1 MASISLIQVNFQ
13 TGPHH
18 LNSYYLPYSV
28 GALWAY
34 VEQNKLIKDN
44 FYVSNL
50 IFKREPIKELIE
62 KHKDTDI
69 VLLSLYIWNKNY
81 CFKLAE
87 KLKEAYPKIKIIMGG
102 PELPWRNDD
111 FFDKHP
117 YIDSIVIGEGELAPE
132 KILLQYLDEKDID
145 KVYQFDRMKELDLPS
160 PYLNGMFDNLV
171 NQYPDI
177 EWVPTIE
184 TDRGCPY
191 SCTFC
196 DWGSATASK
205 MYKFYFERIDAEL
218 DWIAKNKLPYL
229 SLTSS
234 NFGIFKERDLKI
246 AEKIVEQNK
255 NTGCPNGLSVSYAK
269 NSNDTVVGIVKLF
282 TDAQIQTGV
291 TLSLQTTSEHVLENI
306 KRKNMKINS
315 ITEVTG
321 LANKNHLPVLTE
333 LILGMPGETSESWRN
348 TLEQVIQNNILNLDV
363 YFLQLLINSPMYVKQ
378 IVDYNLKTFEAFD
391 FFYGVHTGDFLDD
404 KQTGIAESIEV
415 IQSTNTFNREQLI
428 DESIFTWFVLG
439 FHMYGISN
447 IISKYLFEEFEY
459 TYMEFYNSLYK
470 VLLKED
476 KYFSK
481 WVEQIKAGLYRWQDK
496 GYMDANIGG
505 LSIQG
510 WQYFHS
516 LMPIIQNNNLVDHYI
531 DFVAEQFSSK
541 IDEKVLNDYKILSKN
556 QIKQF
561 NRYITTEKVLEL
573 ESGIFGETV
582 LIEDRFNQFP
592 KNLTDHL
599 EFLFFGRRRSWHM
612 NKIVDKR

>member
-1 MASISLIQVNFQ
+1 MTSVSLVQVNFQ

-28 GALWAY
+28 GALWSF

-44 FYVSNL
+44 FIVSNI
-50 IFKREPIKELIE
+50 IFRREPIEELIK
-62 KHKDTDI
+62 KHENTDI

-87 KLKEAYPKIKIIMGG
+87 KLKEAYPDITILMGG
-102 PELPWRNDD
+102 PELPWRDD
-111 FFDKHP
+111 AFFEKYP
-117 YIDSIVIGEGELAPE
+117 FIDSIVVGEGELALE
-132 KILLQYLDEKDID
+132 HILLQYHNGEEID
-145 KVYQFDRMKELDLPS
+145 KVNKFERMKELDLPS

-171 NQYPDI
+171 NEHTDI

-234 NFGIFKERDLKI
+234 NFGIFKDRDLKI
-246 AEKIVEQNK
+246 AEKIVKHNK
-255 NTGCPNGLSVSYAK
+255 ETGCPNGLSVSYAK
-269 NSNDTVVGIVKLF
+269 NSNDTVVQIVKLF
-282 TDAQIQTGV
+282 TDAKIQNGA
-291 TLSLQTTSEHVLENI
+291 TLSLQTTSDHVLENI

-315 ITEVTG
+315 ITDVTD

-333 LILGMPGETSESWRN
+333 LILGMPGEDSKSWRN

-378 IVDYNLKTFEAFD
+378 IADYNLQTFEAFD
-391 FFYGVHTGDFLDD
+391 FFYGVHTGDFLEDR
-404 KQTGIAESIEV
+404 KLGIAESIEV
-415 IQSTNTFNREQLI
+415 IQSTNTFNKEQLI

-439 FHMYGISN
+439 FNMYGISN
-447 IISKYLFEEFEY
+447 ILSKYLFD
-459 TYMEFYNSLYK
+459 TSNHKYMDFYQSLYNSL
-470 VLLKED
+470 LEND
-476 KYFSK
+476 KYFPI
-481 WVEQIKAGLYRWQDK
+481 WVKQIKEGIYRWQET
-496 GYMDANIGG
+496 GYMDADIGG

-516 LMPIIQNNNLVDHYI
+516 LMPIIQNNDLVEHYI
-531 DFVAEQFSSK
+531 NFVADHFSK
-541 IDEKVLNDYKILSKN
+541 EIDIKVLNDYKNLSKN

-561 NRYITTEKVLEL
+561 NRYITNEKILEL
-573 ESGIFGETV
+573 ESGAFGKTV
-582 LIEDRFNQFP
+582 KIVDRFNQFP
-592 KNLTDHL
+592 KNITEHL

-612 NKIVDKR
+612 NIILDK

>member
-1 MASISLIQVNFQ
+1 MTSVSLVQVNFQ

-28 GALWAY
+28 GALWSF

-44 FYVSNL
+44 FIVSNI
-50 IFKREPIKELIE
+50 IFRREPIEELIK
-62 KHKDTDI
+62 KHENTDI

-87 KLKEAYPKIKIIMGG
+87 KLKEAYPDITILMGG
-102 PELPWRNDD
+102 PELPWRDD
-111 FFDKHP
+111 AFFEKYP
-117 YIDSIVIGEGELAPE
+117 FIDSIVVGEGELALE
-132 KILLQYLDEKDID
+132 HILLQYHNGEEID
-145 KVYQFDRMKELDLPS
+145 KVNKFERMKELDLPS

-171 NQYPDI
+171 NEHTDI

-234 NFGIFKERDLKI
+234 NFGIFKDRDLKI
-246 AEKIVEQNK
+246 AEKIVKHNK
-255 NTGCPNGLSVSYAK
+255 ETGCPNGLSVSYAK
-269 NSNDTVVGIVKLF
+269 NSNDTVVQIVKLF
-282 TDAQIQTGV
+282 TDAKIQTGV
-291 TLSLQTTSEHVLENI
+291 TLSLQTTSDHVLENI

-315 ITEVTG
+315 ITDVTD

-333 LILGMPGETSESWRN
+333 LILGMPGEDSKSWRN

-378 IVDYNLKTFEAFD
+378 IADYNLQTFEAFD
-391 FFYGVHTGDFLDD
+391 FFYGVHTGDFLEDR
-404 KQTGIAESIEV
+404 KLGIAESIEV
-415 IQSTNTFNREQLI
+415 IQSTNTFNKEQLI

-439 FHMYGISN
+439 FNMYGISN
-447 IISKYLFEEFEY
+447 ILSKYLFD
-459 TYMEFYNSLYK
+459 TSNHKYMDFYQSLYNSL
-470 VLLKED
+470 LEND
-476 KYFSK
+476 KYFPI
-481 WVEQIKAGLYRWQDK
+481 WVKQIKEGIYRWQET
-496 GYMDANIGG
+496 GYMDADIGG

-516 LMPIIQNNNLVDHYI
+516 LMPIIQNNDLVEHYI
-531 DFVAEQFSSK
+531 NFVADHFSK
-541 IDEKVLNDYKILSKN
+541 EIDIKVLNDYKNLSKN

-561 NRYITTEKVLEL
+561 NRYITNEKILEL
-573 ESGIFGETV
+573 ESGAFGKTV
-582 LIEDRFNQFP
+582 KIVDRFNQFP
-592 KNLTDHL
+592 KNITEHL

-612 NKIVDKR
+612 NIILDK

>member
-1 MASISLIQVNFQ
+1 MTSVSLVQVNFQ

-28 GALWAY
+28 GALWSF

-44 FYVSNL
+44 FIVSNI
-50 IFKREPIKELIE
+50 IFRREPIEELIK
-62 KHKDTDI
+62 KHENTDI

-87 KLKEAYPKIKIIMGG
+87 KLKEAYPDITILMGG
-102 PELPWRNDD
+102 PELPWRDD
-111 FFDKHP
+111 AFFEKYP
-117 YIDSIVIGEGELAPE
+117 FIDSIVVGEGELALE
-132 KILLQYLDEKDID
+132 HILLQYHNGEEID
-145 KVYQFDRMKELDLPS
+145 KVNKFERMKELDLPS

-171 NQYPDI
+171 NEHTDI

-234 NFGIFKERDLKI
+234 NFGIFKDRDLKI
-246 AEKIVEQNK
+246 AEKIVKHNK
-255 NTGCPNGLSVSYAK
+255 ETGCPNGLSVSYAK
-269 NSNDTVVGIVKLF
+269 NSNDTVVQIVKLF
-282 TDAQIQTGV
+282 TDAKIQTGV
-291 TLSLQTTSEHVLENI
+291 TLSLQTTSDHVLENI

-315 ITEVTG
+315 ITDVTD

-333 LILGMPGETSESWRN
+333 LILGMPGEDSKSWRN

-378 IVDYNLKTFEAFD
+378 IADYNLQTFEAFD
-391 FFYGVHTGDFLDD
+391 FFYGVHTGDFLEDR
-404 KQTGIAESIEV
+404 KLGIAESIEV
-415 IQSTNTFNREQLI
+415 IQSTNTFNKEQLI

-439 FHMYGISN
+439 FNMYGISN
-447 IISKYLFEEFEY
+447 ILSKYLFDTFNHK
-459 TYMEFYNSLYK
+459 YMDFYQSLYNSL
-470 VLLKED
+470 LEND
-476 KYFSK
+476 KYFPI
-481 WVEQIKAGLYRWQDK
+481 WVKQIKEGIYRWQET
-496 GYMDANIGG
+496 GYMDADIGG

-516 LMPIIQNNNLVDHYI
+516 LMPIIQNNDLVEHYI
-531 DFVAEQFSSK
+531 NFVADHFSK
-541 IDEKVLNDYKILSKN
+541 EIDIKVLNDYKNLSKN

-561 NRYITTEKVLEL
+561 NRYITNEKILEL
-573 ESGIFGETV
+573 ESGAFGKTV
-582 LIEDRFNQFP
+582 KIVDRFNQFP
-592 KNLTDHL
+592 KNITEHL

-612 NKIVDKR
+612 NIILDK

>member
-1 MASISLIQVNFQ
+1 MTSVSLVQVNFQ

-28 GALWAY
+28 GALWSF

-44 FYVSNL
+44 FIVSNI
-50 IFKREPIKELIE
+50 IFRREPLEELIK
-62 KHKDTDI
+62 KHENTDI

-87 KLKEAYPKIKIIMGG
+87 KLKEAYPDITILMGG
-102 PELPWRNDD
+102 PELPWRDD
-111 FFDKHP
+111 AFFEKYP
-117 YIDSIVIGEGELAPE
+117 FIDSIVVGEGELALE
-132 KILLQYLDEKDID
+132 HILLQYHNGEEID
-145 KVYQFDRMKELDLPS
+145 KVNKFERMKELDLPS

-171 NQYPDI
+171 NEHTDI

-234 NFGIFKERDLKI
+234 NFGIFKDRDLKI
-246 AEKIVEQNK
+246 AEKIVKHNK
-255 NTGCPNGLSVSYAK
+255 ETGCPNGLSVSYAK
-269 NSNDTVVGIVKLF
+269 NSNDTVVQIVKLF
-282 TDAQIQTGV
+282 TDAKIQTGV
-291 TLSLQTTSEHVLENI
+291 TLSLQTTSDHVLENI

-315 ITEVTG
+315 ITDVTD

-333 LILGMPGETSESWRN
+333 LILGMPGEDSKSWRN

-378 IVDYNLKTFEAFD
+378 IADYNLQTFEAFD
-391 FFYGVHTGDFLDD
+391 FFYGVHTGDFLEDR
-404 KQTGIAESIEV
+404 KLGIAESIEV
-415 IQSTNTFNREQLI
+415 IQSTNTFKKEQLI

-439 FHMYGISN
+439 FNMYGISN
-447 IISKYLFEEFEY
+447 ILSKYLFD
-459 TYMEFYNSLYK
+459 TSNHKYMDFYQSLYNSL
-470 VLLKED
+470 LEND
-476 KYFSK
+476 KYFPI
-481 WVEQIKAGLYRWQDK
+481 WVKQIKEGIYRWQET
-496 GYMDANIGG
+496 GYMDADIGG

-516 LMPIIQNNNLVDHYI
+516 LMPIIQNNDLVEHYI
-531 DFVAEQFSSK
+531 NFVADHFSK
-541 IDEKVLNDYKILSKN
+541 EIDIKVLNDYKNLSKN

-561 NRYITTEKVLEL
+561 NRYITNEKILEL
-573 ESGIFGETV
+573 ESGAFGKTV
-582 LIEDRFNQFP
+582 KIVDRFNQFP
-592 KNLTDHL
+592 KNITEHL
-599 EFLFFGRRRSWHM
+599 DFLFFGRRRSWHM
-612 NKIVDKR
+612 NIILDK

>member
-1 MASISLIQVNFQ
+1 MTSVSLVQVNFQ

-28 GALWAY
+28 GALWSF

-44 FYVSNL
+44 FIVSNI
-50 IFKREPIKELIE
+50 IFRREPIEELIK
-62 KHKDTDI
+62 KHENTDI

-87 KLKEAYPKIKIIMGG
+87 KLKEAYPDITILMGG
-102 PELPWRNDD
+102 PELPWRDD
-111 FFDKHP
+111 AFFEKYP
-117 YIDSIVIGEGELAPE
+117 FIDSIVVGEGELALE
-132 KILLQYLDEKDID
+132 HILLQYHNGEEID
-145 KVYQFDRMKELDLPS
+145 KVNKFERMKELDLPS

-171 NQYPDI
+171 NEHTDI

-234 NFGIFKERDLKI
+234 NFGILKDRDLKI
-246 AEKIVEQNK
+246 AEKIVKHNK
-255 NTGCPNGLSVSYAK
+255 ETGCPNGLSVSYAK
-269 NSNDTVVGIVKLF
+269 NSNDTVVQIVKLF
-282 TDAQIQTGV
+282 TDAKIQTGV
-291 TLSLQTTSEHVLENI
+291 TLSLQTTSDHVLENI

-315 ITEVTG
+315 ITDVTD

-333 LILGMPGETSESWRN
+333 LILGMPGEDSKSWRN

-378 IVDYNLKTFEAFD
+378 IADYNLQTFEAFD
-391 FFYGVHTGDFLDD
+391 FFYGVHTGDFLEDR
-404 KQTGIAESIEV
+404 KLGIAESIEV
-415 IQSTNTFNREQLI
+415 IQSTNTFKKEQLI

-439 FHMYGISN
+439 FNMYGISN
-447 IISKYLFEEFEY
+447 ILSKYLFD
-459 TYMEFYNSLYK
+459 TSNHKYMDFYQSLYNSL
-470 VLLKED
+470 LEND
-476 KYFSK
+476 KYFPI
-481 WVEQIKAGLYRWQDK
+481 WVKQIKEGIYRWQET
-496 GYMDANIGG
+496 GYMDADIGG

-516 LMPIIQNNNLVDHYI
+516 LMPIIQNNDLVEHYI
-531 DFVAEQFSSK
+531 NFVADHFSK
-541 IDEKVLNDYKILSKN
+541 EIDIKVLNDYKNLSKN

-561 NRYITTEKVLEL
+561 NRYITNEKILEL
-573 ESGIFGETV
+573 ESGAFGKTV
-582 LIEDRFNQFP
+582 KIVDRFNQFP
-592 KNLTDHL
+592 KNITEHL

-612 NKIVDKR
+612 NIILDK

>member
-1 MASISLIQVNFQ
+1 MTSVSLIQVNFQ

-28 GALWAY
+28 GALWSF

-44 FYVSNL
+44 FIVSNI
-50 IFKREPIKELIE
+50 IFRRESIE
-62 KHKDTDI
+62 DLVKKHENTDI

-87 KLKEAYPKIKIIMGG
+87 ELKKAYPDIIILMGG
-102 PELPWRNDD
+102 PELPWRDD
-111 FFDKHP
+111 TFFEKYP
-117 YIDSIVIGEGELAPE
+117 FIDSIVVGEGELALE
-132 KILLQYLDEKDID
+132 HILLQYHNGEEID
-145 KVYQFDRMKELDLPS
+145 KVNKFERMKELDLPS

-171 NQYPDI
+171 KEHTDI

-234 NFGIFKERDLKI
+234 NFGIFKDRDLKI
-246 AEKIVEQNK
+246 AEKIVKHNK
-255 NTGCPNGLSVSYAK
+255 ETGCPNGLSVSYAK
-269 NSNDTVVGIVKLF
+269 NSNDTVVEIVKLF
-282 TDAQIQTGV
+282 TDAKIQTGV

-315 ITEVTG
+315 ITDVTD

-333 LILGMPGETSESWRN
+333 LILGMPGEDSKSWRN

-378 IVDYNLKTFEAFD
+378 IKDYNLQTFEAFD
-391 FFYGVHTGDFLDD
+391 FFYGVHTGDFLEDR
-404 KQTGIAESIEV
+404 KKGIAESIEV

-439 FHMYGISN
+439 FNMYGISN
-447 IISKYLFEEFEY
+447 ILSKYLFDTSNY
-459 TYMEFYNSLYK
+459 SYMEFYQSLYNSL
-470 VLLKED
+470 LEND
-476 KYFSK
+476 EYFPI
-481 WVEQIKAGLYRWQDK
+481 WVKQIKEGIYRWQET
-496 GYMDANIGG
+496 GYMDADIGG

-516 LMPIIQNNNLVDHYI
+516 LMPIIQNNDLVDHYI
-531 DFVAEQFSSK
+531 NFVADHFSSK
-541 IDEKVLNDYKILSKN
+541 IDEKTLNDYKNLSKN

-561 NRYITTEKVLEL
+561 NRYITTEKILEL
-573 ESGIFGETV
+573 ESGAFGKTV
-582 LIEDRFNQFP
+582 KIVDRFNQFP
-592 KNLTDHL
+592 KNITEHL

-612 NKIVDKR
+612 NIILDK

>member
-1 MASISLIQVNFQ
+1 MTSVSLVQVNFQ

-28 GALWAY
+28 GALWSF

-44 FYVSNL
+44 FIVSNI
-50 IFKREPIKELIE
+50 IFRREPIEELIK
-62 KHKDTDI
+62 KHENTDI

-87 KLKEAYPKIKIIMGG
+87 KLKEAYPDITILMGG
-102 PELPWRNDD
+102 PELPWRDD
-111 FFDKHP
+111 AFFEKYP
-117 YIDSIVIGEGELAPE
+117 FIDSIVVGEGELALE
-132 KILLQYLDEKDID
+132 HILLQYHNGEEID
-145 KVYQFDRMKELDLPS
+145 KVNKFERMKELDLPS
-160 PYLNGMFDNLV
+160 PYLNGMFNNLV
-171 NQYPDI
+171 NEHTDI

-234 NFGIFKERDLKI
+234 NFGIFKDRDLKI
-246 AEKIVEQNK
+246 AEKIVKHNK
-255 NTGCPNGLSVSYAK
+255 ETGCPNGLSVSYAK
-269 NSNDTVVGIVKLF
+269 NSNDTVVQIVKLF
-282 TDAQIQTGV
+282 TDAKIQTGV
-291 TLSLQTTSEHVLENI
+291 TLSLQTTSDHVLENI

-315 ITEVTG
+315 ITDVTD

-333 LILGMPGETSESWRN
+333 LILGMPGEDSKSWRN

-378 IVDYNLKTFEAFD
+378 IADYNLQTFEAFD
-391 FFYGVHTGDFLDD
+391 FFYGVHTGDFLEDR
-404 KQTGIAESIEV
+404 KLGIAESIEV
-415 IQSTNTFNREQLI
+415 IQSTNTFNKEQLI

-439 FHMYGISN
+439 FNMYGISN
-447 IISKYLFEEFEY
+447 ILSKYLFD
-459 TYMEFYNSLYK
+459 TSNHKYMDFYQSLYNSL
-470 VLLKED
+470 LEND
-476 KYFSK
+476 KYFPI
-481 WVEQIKAGLYRWQDK
+481 WVKQIKEGIYRWQET
-496 GYMDANIGG
+496 GYMDADIGG

-516 LMPIIQNNNLVDHYI
+516 LMPIIQNNDLVEHYI
-531 DFVAEQFSSK
+531 NFVADHFSK
-541 IDEKVLNDYKILSKN
+541 EIDIKVLNDYKNLSKN

-561 NRYITTEKVLEL
+561 NRYITNEKILEL
-573 ESGIFGETV
+573 ESGAFGKTV
-582 LIEDRFNQFP
+582 KIVDRFNQFP
-592 KNLTDHL
+592 KNITEHL

-612 NKIVDKR
+612 NIILDK